1 MKILTAEKVKRLEP
15 GTDIFAVNEAT
26 GERGRLRII
35 KSGRKKILQGVF
47 ARYEIRD
54 LPGTHYEVEDKK

>member
-1 MKILTAEKVKRLEP
+1 MKVLTAEKVKRLKP
-15 GTDIFAVNEAT
+15 GTDVFVVNEAT
-26 GERGRLRII
+26 GERGMLRIV
-35 KSGRKKILQGVF
+35 KSGREKVLQGVF